1 MKIRQKIISLSGVI
15 ALVLIILMIFTN
27 YSGQNNTLD
36 KVTEAQLARYN
47 EIFWQQVN
55 SDASSLEK
63 TLVALTT
70 NSDLIS
76 TFLTGNRDVLLEK
89 SKPIFERI
97 KADYD
102 ITHFYFIDTEGKV
115 FLRVHNPPKHGDQL
129 KRATYLEASRTK
141 KVGKGIEMGNKY
153 FSLRVVMPV
162 MQNGEI
168 VGYFELGE
176 ELDHLIEGFKNMTHA
191 EISLWV
197 SDRYAQDK
205 NLTKVFD
212 NTNNWYRVMASDTDL
227 HNHLMQVVGTH
238 QDIKETPIF
247 HSSYGDAL
255 FSAKTF
261 PFQDAFGNDAGVVM
275 IANDLTERRD
285 AVSSFMTILVIAALV
300 IFILSVAITIFMGNS
315 ITRPLHTAI
324 AMLKDIAEGNGDLT
338 KRLDIKT
345 KDEVGELA
353 IYFNRFIEK
362 LQATVQDVTKTAELL
377 HTASESLSSSAQASN
392 QKVTQQTEETEHVAS
407 SIHELTL
414 TINDVSKNAHAAAEA
429 ADKADG
435 QTEQGKKIVATSI
448 DLINELAG
456 DVDNSADVISK
467 LQSESENIGSVLDVI
482 KGIAEQTNLLA
493 LNAAIE
499 AARAGEQ
506 GRGFAVVA
514 DEVRTLAQRTQ
525 ESTQE
530 IETIIESFQ
539 QGANNAERVM
549 SKSRERANETV
560 KQTASAN
567 ETLMSISEAVSAIMN
582 MNTQIATTAEEQTTV
597 AEEINKNVTSIQQI
611 SNLSLADSHNTI
623 ESSRNLESLATKLQQ
638 AVGQFKV

>member
-1 MKIRQKIISLSGVI
+1 MKIRQKVISLSSVI
-15 ALVLIILMIFTN
+15 ALLLIVLMIFTN

-36 KVTEAQLARYN
+36 KVTEDQLARYN
-47 EIFWQQVN
+47 DIFWEQVN

-70 NSDLIS
+70 NSDLVS
-76 TFLTGNRDVLLEK
+76 TFLSGDRDQLLDK

-97 KADYD
+97 KAEYD
-102 ITHFYFIDTEGKV
+102 ITHFYFIDTAGKV
-115 FLRVHNPPKHGDQL
+115 FLRVHNPPKRGDVL
-129 KRATYLEASRTK
+129 KRATYLEANRTK
-141 KVGKGIEMGNKY
+141 KVGKGIEMGSKY

-162 MQNGEI
+162 FNNGEI

-212 NTNNWYRVMASDTDL
+212 KTNNWYRVMASDTEL
-227 HNHLMQVVGTH
+227 HNHIMSSMNIES
-238 QDIKETPIF
+238 DSKELPIF
-247 HSSYGDAL
+247 HSNFGDAL
-255 FSAKTF
+255 ISAKAF
-261 PFQDAFGNDAGVVM
+261 PFSDAFGNDAGVVM

-285 AVSSFMTILVIAALV
+285 AVSSYMTFIIIAALV
-300 IFILSVAITIFMGNS
+300 ILIASVAITIFMGNS
-315 ITRPLHTAI
+315 ITRPLQMAI

-338 KRLDIKT
+338 KRLNLQS

-353 IYFNRFIEK
+353 QYFNLFIEK
-362 LQATVQDVTKTAELL
+362 LQATVLDVTKTAALL
-377 HTASESLSSSAQASN
+377 HTASESLSSSAQSSN
-392 QKVTQQTEETEHVAS
+392 QKVTRQTEETEHVAS
-407 SIHELTL
+407 SIHELTV
-414 TINDVSKNAHAAAEA
+414 TINDVSKNAHSAAEA
-429 ADKADG
+429 ADKADN
-435 QTEQGKKIVATSI
+435 QSEQGKKIVSASI
-448 DLINELAG
+448 DLIQELAR
-456 DVDNSADVISK
+456 DVDNSADVIAQ
-467 LQSESENIGSVLDVI
+467 LQSESQNIGSVLDVI

-549 SKSRERANETV
+549 SSSRERANETV
-560 KQTASAN
+560 KQTSSAN
-567 ETLMSISEAVSAIMN
+567 DSLMSISESVTAIMN
-582 MNTQIATTAEEQTTV
+582 MNTQIATAAEQQTTV
-597 AEEINKNVTSIQQI
+597 ADEINNNVLSIQNI
-611 SNLSLADSHNTI
+611 SHSTLA
-623 ESSRNLESLATKLQQ
+623 ESETTMESCRNLEGLALKLQQ
-638 AVGQFKV
+638 AMGQFKI